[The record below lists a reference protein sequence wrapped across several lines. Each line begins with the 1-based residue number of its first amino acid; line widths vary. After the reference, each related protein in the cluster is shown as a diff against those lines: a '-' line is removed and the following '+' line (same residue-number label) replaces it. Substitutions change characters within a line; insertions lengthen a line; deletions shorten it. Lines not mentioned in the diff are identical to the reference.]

1 MALLDQ
7 SDDEWLER
15 LQRKRVDQQQDHKRL
30 WEYYDNEQPLA
41 YVARI
46 LLEQGDRFPPLRV
59 NWSELIVSAVE
70 ERLDVEG
77 FRLAGKDEVDEDLAH
92 VWQDNDLD
100 ESSGEAHVAAMVCGQ
115 SYVMLG
121 PSDTGVP
128 LVTVEYSDQVAVEV
142 DPGTRRV
149 IAALKVWKSDD
160 KLTAEDMAQ
169 LYLPGRSITWQQ
181 GAQGMTTVD
190 KTSDGWAKQLEQHQ
204 TSPLVP
210 VVPMLNKA
218 RRGLGHSELGDI
230 IPLIDAVNQTATN
243 MLAGVEHHALPRRWA
258 INLDPAMFTDAAGQQ
273 LKAWQI
279 AAGYLWAVPP
289 PVDEDGRRIPASE
302 GDRPQIGQFTASD
315 LNNYIAVIKQIAQL
329 AASKYGLPP
338 HYLGY
343 SSENPA
349 SADAIRSSEARLTK
363 RAERHQRG
371 KGGTWERAM
380 RVALAMMG
388 RNPDDGNRMETVW
401 RDPATPTASAIAD
414 RAVKLVSA
422 GIIDTEQAQ
431 EDCGYTPAQR
441 ALMRQRE
448 QDNGARTGNILNGL
462 KQLNAAAGGAAIPG
476 QPAPGQN
483 GQPAPGQPAGA
494 DLPGAPGPGS
504 TPPPRNNAAAG
515 RGR

>member
-1 MALLDQ
+1 VALLDQ
-7 SDDEWLER
+7 TDDQWLER
-15 LQRKRVDQQQDHKRL
+15 LQRKRRKQQQDHADL
-30 WEYYDNEQPLA
+30 WAYYDNEQPLA

-59 NWSELIVSAVE
+59 NWSELIVASVE

-77 FRLAGKDEVDEDLAH
+77 FRLAGADEVDEDLSH

-100 ESSGEAHVAAMVCGQ
+100 ENSGEAHVASMVCGQ

-121 PSDTGVP
+121 PSDTDIP

-142 DPGTRRV
+142 DPGSRRV
-149 IAALKVWKSDD
+149 ISALKVWKSDD
-160 KLTAEDMAQ
+160 ALTAEDMAQ
-169 LYLPGRSITWQQ
+169 LYLPGRSITYQH
-181 GAQGMTTVD
+181 GAKGPKVVE
-190 KTSDGWAKQLEQHQ
+190 KTKDGWSKTLEAHQ

-210 VVPMLNKA
+210 VVPMLTRS
-218 RRGLGHSELGDI
+218 RRGLGHSELADI
-230 IPLIDAVNQTATN
+230 IPLVDAVNQTATN

-258 INLDPAMFTDAAGQQ
+258 INLDPAMFTDEAGHQ
-273 LKAWQI
+273 LKAWQV

-289 PVDEDGRRIPASE
+289 PVDEDGRRIAAGE

-315 LNNYIAVIKQIAQL
+315 LNNYIAVIKQIATL

-349 SADAIRSSEARLTK
+349 SADAIRSSEARLVK

-380 RVALAMMG
+380 RIALAMMG
-388 RNPDDGNRMETVW
+388 RDPAEGNRMETVW
-401 RDPATPTASAIAD
+401 RDPSTPTASAIAD
-414 RAVKLVSA
+414 RAVKLVQA

-441 ALMRQRE
+441 ALMKDRMGS
-448 QDNGARTGNILNGL
+448 DGARTSNILAGL
-462 KQLNAAAGGAAIPG
+462 KNLNGAAGGAGI
-476 QPAPGQN
+476 PAPGE
-483 GQPAPGQPAGA
+483 PAPAGQQPPPAGPPA
-494 DLPGAPGPGS
+494 GPPTNARRNGA
-504 TPPPRNNAAAG
+504 TAG
-515 RGR
+515 RRR